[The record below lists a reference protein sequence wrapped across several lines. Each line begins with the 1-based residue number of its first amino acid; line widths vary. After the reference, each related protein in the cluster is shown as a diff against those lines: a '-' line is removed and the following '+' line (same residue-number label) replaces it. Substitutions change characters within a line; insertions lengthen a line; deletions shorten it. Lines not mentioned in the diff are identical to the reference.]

1 MASSRDDFII
11 AIRSAFLKKSIKQK
25 FSLLTLVFLS
35 AFIIILSNL
44 NFKIIKQTRSMI
56 NEIIFRSSFVISIPE
71 NLIKDT
77 YLNIKEYSFFYKEY
91 IENKRELETLK
102 SENISSEIIKSENK
116 ELKNLIEDYTVTTNK
131 ILAKVIVDH
140 KSPFLK
146 TVVINKGSSEKVKI
160 GTNIFDKNYLVGRVI
175 EINFKSARVLLLSD
189 LNSSIPVSITPG
201 NIQAIVVGTGENSGQ
216 IKYVKGNFIEDIED
230 QSIVYSSGT
239 GSIFK
244 SGTPIGK
251 INIINENGLKKI
263 LVNFYS
269 DFSQLKYVFAEVG
282 EKKKEIDE
290 IVKKSSN
297 QNIPQFSNTEKIKL
311 NLLNDEIEILNES
324 NSKFIEEN
332 KELKSEI
339 NKLAEKISDLQ
350 EKINSQLQSINQKKI
365 DEEELEYLR
374 LNLLYSQNCRKTVFN
389 NGHKV
394 GTKEYKECILK
405 NKKVSND

>member
-1 MASSRDDFII
+1 M
-11 AIRSAFLKKSIKQK
+11 K
-25 FSLLTLVFLS
+25 
-35 AFIIILSNL
+35 
-44 NFKIIKQTRSMI
+44 
-56 NEIIFRSSFVISIPE
+56 
-71 NLIKDT
+71 
-77 YLNIKEYSFFYKEY
+77 
-91 IENKRELETLK
+91 
-102 SENISSEIIKSENK
+102 
-116 ELKNLIEDYTVTTNK
+116 
-131 ILAKVIVDH
+131 
-140 KSPFLK
+140 
-146 TVVINKGSSEKVKI
+146 
-160 GTNIFDKNYLVGRVI
+160 
-175 EINFKSARVLLLSD
+175 
-189 LNSSIPVSITPG
+189 
-201 NIQAIVVGTGENSGQ
+201 
-216 IKYVKGNFIEDIED
+216 
-230 QSIVYSSGT
+230 
-239 GSIFK
+239 
-244 SGTPIGK
+244 
-251 INIINENGLKKI
+251 
-263 LVNFYS
+263 
-269 DFSQLKYVFAEVG
+269 
-282 EKKKEIDE
+282 KKKEIDE